1 MSKNALR
8 DITEGRFLK
17 KSVLLVHTFRKVK
30 QAREA
35 KDEFLLPPLSG
46 ETQKQLGKVFSII
59 MDQKNNK
66 KKLWASHDLEG
77 VGNGGV
83 VSLCE

>member
-1 MSKNALR
+1 MSKNALH
-8 DITEGRFLK
+8 DITEGRFLQ
-17 KSVLLVHTFRKVK
+17 KSVSLVHTFRKVK

-35 KDEFLLPPLSG
+35 KDECLLPPLSG

-59 MDQKNNK
+59 MDQKKQNCGYRMI
-66 KKLWASHDLEG
+66 WGG
-77 VGNGGV
+77 VGNGVV